1 MKALVRPPFRP
12 FGLGLGFVL
21 ALSGSARGQDDHDA
35 SVRAQNLP
43 AEIRGRLESSPFG
56 KRYEASF
63 ELNPFYLRGD
73 FDGDGQPDVALL
85 IRERTSGKV
94 GIAFF
99 RAAAAAPVVLGAG
112 IEFGNGGDDF
122 AWMEVWS
129 VLPAEGGDAEGL
141 YVEKPE
147 AASAVIAWDG
157 RGFVWRQLGD

>member
-1 MKALVRPPFRP
+1 MEALARPSFRL

-21 ALSGSARGQDDHDA
+21 ALTGPARGQDDHDA
-35 SVRAQNLP
+35 WVRAQNLP

-56 KRYEASF
+56 NLYETSF

-73 FDGDGQPDVALL
+73 FDGDGQLDIALL
-85 IRERTSGKV
+85 VRERTSGKV
-94 GIAFF
+94 GIALF

-122 AWMEVWS
+122 AWMEVWR
-129 VLPAEGGDAEGL
+129 VLPAEGVDSEGL

-147 AASAVIAWDG
+147 AASATIMWDG